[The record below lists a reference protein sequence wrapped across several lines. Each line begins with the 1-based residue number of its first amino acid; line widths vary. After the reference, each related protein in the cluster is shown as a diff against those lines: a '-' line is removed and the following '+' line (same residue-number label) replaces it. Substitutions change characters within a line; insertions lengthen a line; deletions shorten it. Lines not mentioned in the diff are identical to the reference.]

1 MGCFHVSTRLRM
13 NAAAHWPYPILI
25 AHRGGG
31 RHAPENTLAAVRS
44 AVVLGYSMI
53 EYDVKL
59 CADRVPI
66 LLHDDTVERTSNG
79 MGAAADL
86 TLKDLAHMDFGAWHG
101 PDFAGEPIATL
112 YAIARYSR
120 ARNLCSNIE
129 IKPSTGDEA
138 HTGAMIARH
147 AARWWQGAPLPP
159 LLSSFSPLA
168 LQAAR
173 EAAPE
178 LPRALLIDGP
188 VPADWH
194 AQVQDLGCI
203 GLNIDH
209 RHAHREVVADILG
222 QSCTVA
228 VWTVNDTARA
238 DELLGWGC
246 HALFTDELETFQPL
260 AHRAQS

>member
-1 MGCFHVSTRLRM
+1 M
-13 NAAAHWPYPILI
+13 NAATHWPYPTVI

-31 RHAPENTLAAVRS
+31 RHAPENTLAAVRH
-44 AVVLGYSMI
+44 AAALGYSMI

-59 CADRVPI
+59 TADGVPI

-79 MGAAADL
+79 RGAAADL
-86 TLKDLAHMDFGAWHG
+86 TFKALADMDFGAWHG
-101 PDFAGEPIATL
+101 PGFAGEPIATL
-112 YAIARYSR
+112 YAVARCSR
-120 ARNLCSNIE
+120 ALHLCSNIE
-129 IKPSTGDEA
+129 LKPNPGDEV
-138 HTGAMIARH
+138 HTGAVVARY

-159 LLSSFSPLA
+159 LLSSFSPRA

-194 AQVQDLGCI
+194 AQVRDLGCI

-209 RHAHREVVADILG
+209 HHAHPEVVADILG

-228 VWTVNDTARA
+228 LWTVNDTARA
-238 DELLGWGC
+238 AQLYSWGC
-246 HALFTDELETFQPL
+246 HALFTDELETCQPL